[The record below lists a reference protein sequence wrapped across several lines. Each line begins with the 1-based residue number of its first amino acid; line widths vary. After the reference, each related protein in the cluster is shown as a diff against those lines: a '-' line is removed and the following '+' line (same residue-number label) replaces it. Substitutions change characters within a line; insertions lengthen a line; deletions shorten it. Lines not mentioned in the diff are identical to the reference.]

1 MPGLRHQRFTLAL
14 FSAYGSM
21 LCVIA
26 YSFLLVPLSLAHLP
40 LGVLG
45 LWFLTLQTSR
55 YMELID
61 LGISGASLR
70 LMAQSHGTPADYRRM
85 VTCSFGFQLAQ
96 GSLIAGVGFFGSNL
110 LAQLLVTDPSLRPT
124 LSKFIFWIFILNG
137 VRFSLRIFPNLIR
150 LNQSQHLLNLLSTL
164 GVSFN
169 LGLLAFGFFQGWGT
183 HAFLAGFVAEWVAQS
198 IGPILIVLFHRN
210 LTHRLQFSYPT
221 WTHWRSLTGLGF
233 SIFQINSFRF
243 ILESAPLVLAG
254 RFFGPDASAIWS
266 IATRAG
272 TCIRDLLGQIHI
284 SAAPA
289 FYDLMAKGE
298 RAKLSAAFTRLSTIS
313 LSLGLLL
320 FVAYG
325 LWNESF
331 VQLWTHAKCQLP
343 PYLSFLLGFILW
355 IQIWNAWSVEA
366 SLSLIK
372 TKFLSTAFFW
382 EFLFFVVAVLAFR
395 PFGLT
400 GIACASLLAA
410 FLGSFP
416 RGLRLF
422 RELWSSAFLGRPVL
436 PFVGFGFVALFLVVA
451 PGNAALHFLNLDI
464 CGFVI
469 GVFITGAVLLPIWV
483 IWLKPSWLK
492 EIISGRFRSP
502 ISS

>member
-40 LGVLG
+40 LGILG
-45 LWFLTLQTSR
+45 LWFLALQTSR

-70 LMAQSHGTPADYRRM
+70 LMAQSHGTPLDYQRM

-96 GSLIAGVGFFGSNL
+96 GSLIAGAGFFGSDL
-110 LAQLLVTDPSLRPT
+110 LAQLLVTDSSLRPI
-124 LSKFIFWIFILNG
+124 LSKFIFWIFVLNG
-137 VRFSLRIFPNLIR
+137 ARFSLRIFPNLIR
-150 LNQSQHLLNLLSTL
+150 LNQAQHLLNLLSTL
-164 GVSFN
+164 GVGLN
-169 LGLLAFGFFQGWGT
+169 LALLTYGFFQGWGI
-183 HAFLAGFVAEWVAQS
+183 HAFLAGFVAEWGAQS
-198 IGPILIVLFHRN
+198 LGPILIVLFYRN
-210 LTHRLQFSYPT
+210 LTHRLQFSSPA

-254 RFFGPDASAIWS
+254 RFFGPDMSAIWS

-298 RAKLSAAFTRLSTIS
+298 RAKLSAAFTRLSTMS

-320 FVAYG
+320 FIAYG

-331 VQLWTHAKCQLP
+331 VQLWTHEKCQLP
-343 PYLSFLLGFILW
+343 PYLSFLMGIILW

-372 TKFLSTAFFW
+372 TKVLSTAFLW

-400 GIACASLLAA
+400 GVACASLLAA

-422 RELWSSAFLGRPVL
+422 RELWSSAYLGRPLL
-436 PFVGFGFVALFLVVA
+436 PFVGFGLVSLILVAA
-451 PGNAALHFLNLDI
+451 SANACLHFLNLDI
-464 CGFVI
+464 RGFFI
-469 GVFITGAVLLPIWV
+469 GVFSTGMVLLSVWV

-492 EIISGRFRSP
+492 EITSGRFRF
-502 ISS
+502 SSSS

>member
-1 MPGLRHQRFTLAL
+1 
-14 FSAYGSM
+14 
-21 LCVIA
+21 
-26 YSFLLVPLSLAHLP
+26 
-40 LGVLG
+40 
-45 LWFLTLQTSR
+45 
-55 YMELID
+55 
-61 LGISGASLR
+61 
-70 LMAQSHGTPADYRRM
+70 
-85 VTCSFGFQLAQ
+85 
-96 GSLIAGVGFFGSNL
+96 
-110 LAQLLVTDPSLRPT
+110 
-124 LSKFIFWIFILNG
+124 
-137 VRFSLRIFPNLIR
+137 
-150 LNQSQHLLNLLSTL
+150 
-164 GVSFN
+164 
-169 LGLLAFGFFQGWGT
+169 
-183 HAFLAGFVAEWVAQS
+183 
-198 IGPILIVLFHRN
+198 
-210 LTHRLQFSYPT
+210 
-221 WTHWRSLTGLGF
+221 LGF

-272 TCIRDLLGQIHI
+272 SCIRDLLGQIHI

-298 RAKLSAAFTRLSTIS
+298 RAKLSAAFTRLSTMS

-320 FVAYG
+320 FIAYG

-343 PYLSFLLGFILW
+343 PYLSFLMGIILW

-372 TKFLSTAFFW
+372 TKVLSTAFLW
-382 EFLFFVVAVLAFR
+382 EFLFFVIAVLAFR

-422 RELWSSAFLGRPVL
+422 RDLWSSAYLGRPL
-436 PFVGFGFVALFLVVA
+436 IPFVGFGFAAVILVTA
-451 PGNAALHFLNLDI
+451 SANACLHFLSLDI
-464 CGFVI
+464 HGFVI
-469 GVFITGAVLLPIWV
+469 GVFAAGTVLLSVWV

-492 EIISGRFRSP
+492 EIISGRFRFP